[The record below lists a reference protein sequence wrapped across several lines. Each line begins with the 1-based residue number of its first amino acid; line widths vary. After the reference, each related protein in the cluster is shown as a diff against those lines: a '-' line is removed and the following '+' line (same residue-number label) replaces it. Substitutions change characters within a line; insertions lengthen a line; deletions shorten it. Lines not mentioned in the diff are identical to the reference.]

1 MMVVASTLGPLST
14 VSTASVGA
22 DIIGDGPRVKARVQE
37 GRLGSINELV
47 SPSIANHTRVVLIT
61 GDVVHL
67 YTLTNGTSWVAI
79 EPVNPTKVNRSFRV
93 FEDGDGLYVIP
104 SDAPLN
110 KLDIELFNVK
120 LLARQMWITRLN
132 NTLRVIA
139 KPVKGVSL
147 QQLTNTISAIR
158 NEVKAEHH
166 AKIIH
171 KDLNLASLTIDTRQ
185 PDKVK
190 TLLDRTISIIE
201 KFWLDRVHKAG
212 ISQPGPMLDVS
223 VPRVGADKVWVNS
236 QMSGENVKIAVLD
249 TGIDLT
255 HRDFKYLNGTSK
267 IIAAES
273 FVDYPPEDVNNPAD
287 YHGHGTH
294 VSGIAAGTGLTQFVG
309 PNTLSP
315 IAHPLIKR
323 QGTDE
328 AAHIAG
334 NGTHLVVVWHS
345 DVSGNWDIWYTV
357 YDGVNWSPPN
367 RLTTDPNLDRWP
379 YVALLSNNRILVMWS
394 SNRTEGRWEIWYK
407 VYSNGV
413 WGIDRQLTVYPTDH
427 DYAPA
432 FTPLPDGTIGI
443 IWSSSIVGSNTT
455 NIYFAKLSL
464 ASDGTLSFV
473 GSPVRLTNAPP
484 NKWFIARSL
493 TLTSS
498 GKLYAFWDDL
508 SNYNFETHWGGITTM
523 YYNVSSDN
531 GVTWSGYTLASCSGC
546 IQPYGIELSNG
557 TLVVF
562 FSEDDLEHNVP
573 DTIYFMKLVGGSW
586 VGPYWLPSDV
596 WHRWRPSAAYGPGGL
611 YVAFTSPGRPWEY
624 YGNDIYVITPKP
636 QYMGVA
642 PKANLLE
649 GKVLNRYGWGFSSW
663 IIAGIEW
670 AVTKRADIISM
681 SLGGWPTDGND
692 PLSLAVDWAFDQG
705 ALVVVAAG
713 NLGTYFGVTTP
724 GAARKALTVGAV
736 DDSDNIAW
744 FSSRGP
750 TLDYR
755 IKPEIVAPGV
765 GICSAVPYYV
775 FGVSYSCWSGT
786 SMATPHVAGAAALVK
801 QFARNY
807 FGFDAPPEIL
817 KNWLLVEATDDL
829 GYNIYEQGAGRLN
842 IKKLITQS
850 SVFGHGGVWI
860 RPEVINFGSVARG
873 TEVSAEILIE
883 EFRRGRRLSL
893 ELEVRDIFTGELR
906 NSIAQLNT
914 TTVEIGPGGQKAVKL
929 TIQPSAP
936 IGLYS
941 GKIKITDNYTQTYNL
956 IFGVTIL
963 YTLSIHKIPM
973 EGPGQEHFVE
983 GDIVGVNILDPDS
996 ALEFYAGRRWG
1007 QFDGAG
1013 NVHFSLPNGAY
1024 EVYTLG
1030 EYNYKP
1036 VFLAYDNLAL
1046 TDNTEITLDERTSY
1060 EIVFDPAKSG
1070 QVFAEVFH
1078 GLRSGWICP
1087 PSLGICYIVTGPWW
1101 IGYYPRETSVYYSYS
1116 TVMWSIDRYVYY
1128 PVSDVNPSDPRIIS
1142 TNIWHDLIYVEKE
1155 ISSSKTRVADYTQL
1169 VTKHT
1174 EYRTSA
1180 APRQS
1185 AERTIWAY
1193 RYPTEVIGTISW
1205 LMNVPYSRTEIVTPD
1220 TSFYGFYRKVADLPY
1235 FTTPYWEYYGWFWTG
1250 GMAGSETKEVWGE
1263 QPLFPTVKFVN
1274 SWDVGSGRFD
1284 IFLGAET
1291 FADSNYYYVQWFH
1304 SRCPL
1309 DNINFKV
1316 YRDGVEIPIDY
1327 WNIWWCYWGDYYLGL
1342 WSQTPAKYTLKTTAY
1357 ENQPLSTKTVIEY
1370 DFRLKNDG
1378 SVSRAPLVTNID
1390 VKDLS
1395 LNNTL
1400 ERPRVD
1406 IKFQLWNETAIQQ
1419 LTFEYSVDSGNTWL
1433 SAPVNVAGPNTYTT
1447 SFTVYGQKYVSI
1459 RINATD
1465 TNNLKSCTTT
1475 IDGFFVK
1482 GALTL
1487 ADFPAPFIVNGEL
1500 RNTYIVIGDVE
1511 PHGAFGIKAYV
1522 TDAADAVILGYYL
1535 GRASRSGN
1543 VEIVVDGQ
1551 IARYDYTTNIVEV
1564 LDTTH
1569 NLITF
1574 ASAKVNMITW
1584 YYFTDYVAAYSGF
1597 GRESPSPVHFYRP
1610 WVPEGQPVRTW
1621 IKFPNEQLTYSDWD
1635 EEYYPSGDPKSAYG
1649 LIALYYDDANGRYVL
1664 CVSGIATSQG
1674 NKAALLVIAA
1684 KLLGQQLPFEFRGV
1698 AMLVKWYDSNGNRV
1712 VELNE
1717 ITLVKS
1723 WP

>member
-1 MMVVASTLGPLST
+1 
-14 VSTASVGA
+14 
-22 DIIGDGPRVKARVQE
+22 
-37 GRLGSINELV
+37 
-47 SPSIANHTRVVLIT
+47 
-61 GDVVHL
+61 
-67 YTLTNGTSWVAI
+67 
-79 EPVNPTKVNRSFRV
+79 
-93 FEDGDGLYVIP
+93 
-104 SDAPLN
+104 
-110 KLDIELFNVK
+110 
-120 LLARQMWITRLN
+120 
-132 NTLRVIA
+132 
-139 KPVKGVSL
+139 
-147 QQLTNTISAIR
+147 
-158 NEVKAEHH
+158 
-166 AKIIH
+166 
-171 KDLNLASLTIDTRQ
+171 
-185 PDKVK
+185 
-190 TLLDRTISIIE
+190 
-201 KFWLDRVHKAG
+201 
-212 ISQPGPMLDVS
+212 
-223 VPRVGADKVWVNS
+223 
-236 QMSGENVKIAVLD
+236 
-249 TGIDLT
+249 
-255 HRDFKYLNGTSK
+255 
-267 IIAAES
+267 
-273 FVDYPPEDVNNPAD
+273 
-287 YHGHGTH
+287 
-294 VSGIAAGTGLTQFVG
+294 
-309 PNTLSP
+309 
-315 IAHPLIKR
+315 
-323 QGTDE
+323 
-328 AAHIAG
+328 
-334 NGTHLVVVWHS
+334 
-345 DVSGNWDIWYTV
+345 
-357 YDGVNWSPPN
+357 
-367 RLTTDPNLDRWP
+367 
-379 YVALLSNNRILVMWS
+379 
-394 SNRTEGRWEIWYK
+394 
-407 VYSNGV
+407 
-413 WGIDRQLTVYPTDH
+413 
-427 DYAPA
+427 
-432 FTPLPDGTIGI
+432 
-443 IWSSSIVGSNTT
+443 
-455 NIYFAKLSL
+455 
-464 ASDGTLSFV
+464 
-473 GSPVRLTNAPP
+473 
-484 NKWFIARSL
+484 
-493 TLTSS
+493 
-498 GKLYAFWDDL
+498 
-508 SNYNFETHWGGITTM
+508 
-523 YYNVSSDN
+523 
-531 GVTWSGYTLASCSGC
+531 
-546 IQPYGIELSNG
+546 
-557 TLVVF
+557 
-562 FSEDDLEHNVP
+562 
-573 DTIYFMKLVGGSW
+573 
-586 VGPYWLPSDV
+586 
-596 WHRWRPSAAYGPGGL
+596 
-611 YVAFTSPGRPWEY
+611 
-624 YGNDIYVITPKP
+624 
-636 QYMGVA
+636 
-642 PKANLLE
+642 
-649 GKVLNRYGWGFSSW
+649 
-663 IIAGIEW
+663 
-670 AVTKRADIISM
+670 
-681 SLGGWPTDGND
+681 
-692 PLSLAVDWAFDQG
+692 
-705 ALVVVAAG
+705 
-713 NLGTYFGVTTP
+713 
-724 GAARKALTVGAV
+724 
-736 DDSDNIAW
+736 
-744 FSSRGP
+744 
-750 TLDYR
+750 
-755 IKPEIVAPGV
+755 
-765 GICSAVPYYV
+765 
-775 FGVSYSCWSGT
+775 
-786 SMATPHVAGAAALVK
+786 
-801 QFARNY
+801 
-807 FGFDAPPEIL
+807 
-817 KNWLLVEATDDL
+817 
-829 GYNIYEQGAGRLN
+829 
-842 IKKLITQS
+842 
-850 SVFGHGGVWI
+850 
-860 RPEVINFGSVARG
+860 
-873 TEVSAEILIE
+873 
-883 EFRRGRRLSL
+883 
-893 ELEVRDIFTGELR
+893 
-906 NSIAQLNT
+906 
-914 TTVEIGPGGQKAVKL
+914 
-929 TIQPSAP
+929 
-936 IGLYS
+936 
-941 GKIKITDNYTQTYNL
+941 
-956 IFGVTIL
+956 
-963 YTLSIHKIPM
+963 M

>member
-1 MMVVASTLGPLST
+1 MNSSKYFGLSVVILATIMIVASTLGPIST
-14 VSTASVGA
+14 VGTASVGA
-22 DIIGDGPRVKARVQE
+22 DIIGDGPPVKVKVQG
-37 GRLGSINELV
+37 GRLGSSNELV
-47 SPSIANHTRVVLIT
+47 GPSIANHTRVVLIT

-67 YTLTNGTSWVAI
+67 YMLTNGTSWVAI
-79 EPVNPTKVNRSFRV
+79 EPVDPTKVNRSFRV

-120 LLARQMWITRLN
+120 LLAKQMWITRLN
-132 NTLRVIA
+132 NTLRVIV

-171 KDLNLASLTIDTRQ
+171 KELNLASLTIDTRQ

-201 KFWLDRVHKAG
+201 KFWLDRVHKVD

-294 VSGIAAGTGLTQFVG
+294 VSGIAAGTGLTQFVD

-315 IAHPLIKR
+315 IAHPLIKS

-328 AAHIAG
+328 AAHMAG

-357 YDGVNWSPPN
+357 YDGVNWSPPS
-367 RLTTDPNLDRWP
+367 RLTTDPNLDKWP
-379 YVALLSNNRILVMWS
+379 YVALLSNNKILVMWS

-413 WGIDRQLTVYPTDH
+413 RGIDRQLTVYPTDH

-498 GKLYAFWDDL
+498 GRLYAFWDDL

-562 FSEDDLEHNVP
+562 FSGDNLEHNVP
-573 DTIYFMKLVGGSW
+573 DTIYFVKLVGGSW

-636 QYMGVA
+636 RYMGVA

-681 SLGGWPTDGND
+681 SLGGWPTDGSD

-713 NLGTYFGVTTP
+713 NLGRYFGVTTP

-755 IKPEIVAPGV
+755 VKPEIVAPGV

-775 FGVSYSCWSGT
+775 YGVSYSCWSGT

-801 QFARNY
+801 QFVRNY
-807 FGFDAPPEIL
+807 FGFDASPEIL

-829 GYNIYEQGAGRLN
+829 GYYIYEQGAGRLN
-842 IKKLITQS
+842 IKKLIAQS
-850 SVFGHGGVWI
+850 SVFGHGGVRI

-893 ELEVRDIFTGELR
+893 ELEVRDIYTGELR

-914 TTVEIGPGGQKAVKL
+914 TTVEIGPGGQKAIKL
-929 TIQPSAP
+929 TIQPTAP
-936 IGLYS
+936 AGLYS
-941 GKIKITDNYTQTYNL
+941 GKIKITDNYTQTYNV
-956 IFGVTIL
+956 IFGAVVLGPSPIYLFVTGL
-963 YTLSIHKIPM
+963 
-973 EGPGQEHFVE
+973 GQDVWYR
-983 GDIVGVNILDPDS
+983 D
-996 ALEFYAGRRWG
+996 
-1007 QFDGAG
+1007 FDGISWRQWRPLG
-1013 NVHFSLPNGAY
+1013 GITPNGPSATY
-1024 EVYTLG
+1024 INGKLYVAVNDVTNGIWIGYIDPITHVFSGWRHLPGLTPSKPTVVSSDRGLVIVVRDISNGIWVYKNSTG
-1030 EYNYKP
+1030 EWIPLPGLTVDSPAATAIRDVLHIVVRGIDGSSLWHGMLNLSSN
-1036 VFLAYDNLAL
+1036 VF
-1046 TDNTEITLDERTSY
+1046 
-1060 EIVFDPAKSG
+1060 
-1070 QVFAEVFH
+1070 
-1078 GLRSGWICP
+1078 SGWIP
-1087 PSLGICYIVTGPWW
+1087 LDGLSDATPDLTNNGTHVILVVKGTGGDIWMNSYSGNWLGWRPVPGGLTDTGP
-1101 IGYYPRETSVYYSYS
+1101 
-1116 TVMWSIDRYVYY
+1116 
-1128 PVSDVNPSDPRIIS
+1128 
-1142 TNIWHDLIYVEKE
+1142 
-1155 ISSSKTRVADYTQL
+1155 A
-1169 VTKHT
+1169 VTALYGKLM
-1174 EYRTSA
+1174 
-1180 APRQS
+1180 
-1185 AERTIWAY
+1185 
-1193 RYPTEVIGTISW
+1193 VI
-1205 LMNVPYSRTEIVTPD
+1205 
-1220 TSFYGFYRKVADLPY
+1220 
-1235 FTTPYWEYYGWFWTG
+1235 
-1250 GMAGSETKEVWGE
+1250 
-1263 QPLFPTVKFVN
+1263 VKDI
-1274 SWDVGSGRFD
+1274 DVG
-1284 IFLGAET
+1284 IWE
-1291 FADSNYYYVQWFH
+1291 
-1304 SRCPL
+1304 
-1309 DNINFKV
+1309 NI
-1316 YRDGVEIPIDY
+1316 YEEGTWRGWIPID
-1327 WNIWWCYWGDYYLGL
+1327 GL
-1342 WSQTPAKYTLKTTAY
+1342 TSL
-1357 ENQPLSTKTVIEY
+1357 QPELVST
-1370 DFRLKNDG
+1370 NG
-1378 SVSRAPLVTNID
+1378 
-1390 VKDLS
+1390 
-1395 LNNTL
+1395 
-1400 ERPRVD
+1400 
-1406 IKFQLWNETAIQQ
+1406 
-1419 LTFEYSVDSGNTWL
+1419 G
-1433 SAPVNVAGPNTYTT
+1433 
-1447 SFTVYGQKYVSI
+1447 
-1459 RINATD
+1459 TD
-1465 TNNLKSCTTT
+1465 T
-1475 IDGFFVK
+1475 
-1482 GALTL
+1482 
-1487 ADFPAPFIVNGEL
+1487 
-1500 RNTYIVIGDVE
+1500 
-1511 PHGAFGIKAYV
+1511 
-1522 TDAADAVILGYYL
+1522 
-1535 GRASRSGN
+1535 
-1543 VEIVVDGQ
+1543 
-1551 IARYDYTTNIVEV
+1551 
-1564 LDTTH
+1564 
-1569 NLITF
+1569 
-1574 ASAKVNMITW
+1574 
-1584 YYFTDYVAAYSGF
+1584 
-1597 GRESPSPVHFYRP
+1597 
-1610 WVPEGQPVRTW
+1610 
-1621 IKFPNEQLTYSDWD
+1621 
-1635 EEYYPSGDPKSAYG
+1635 
-1649 LIALYYDDANGRYVL
+1649 
-1664 CVSGIATSQG
+1664 
-1674 NKAALLVIAA
+1674 
-1684 KLLGQQLPFEFRGV
+1684 
-1698 AMLVKWYDSNGNRV
+1698 
-1712 VELNE
+1712 
-1717 ITLVKS
+1717 
-1723 WP
+1723 

>member
-1 MMVVASTLGPLST
+1 MNSSTYFGLTVVILATMMVVASTLGPLST

-22 DIIGDGPRVKARVQE
+22 DIIGDGPRVKARVQD

-79 EPVNPTKVNRSFRV
+79 EPVSPTKVNRSFRV

-132 NTLRVIA
+132 NTLRVIV
-139 KPVKGVSL
+139 KPIMGVSL

-171 KDLNLASLTIDTRQ
+171 KELNLASLTIDTRQ

-190 TLLDRTISIIE
+190 TLLDRTISIVE
-201 KFWLDRVHKAG
+201 KFWLDRVHKVDT
-212 ISQPGPMLDVS
+212 SQPGPMLDVS
-223 VPRVGADKVWVNS
+223 VPRVGADRVWVNS

-273 FVDYPPEDVNNPAD
+273 FIDYPPEDVNSPAD

-294 VSGIAAGTGLTQFVG
+294 VSGIAAGTGLTQFVD

-432 FTPLPDGTIGI
+432 FIQLPDDTIGL

-464 ASDGTLSFV
+464 ALDGTLSFI
-473 GSPVRLTNAPP
+473 GSPVRLTDAPP
-484 NKWFIARSL
+484 NKWFIASSL

-498 GKLYAFWDDL
+498 GRIYAFWHDL

-531 GVTWSGYTLASCSGC
+531 GVTWSGYTLASCNGC
-546 IQPYGIELSNG
+546 VNPYGIELSNG

-562 FSEDDLEHNVP
+562 FSGDDLEHNVP
-573 DTIYFMKLVGGSW
+573 DTTYFMKLVGGSW

-636 QYMGVA
+636 RYMGVA

-663 IIAGIEW
+663 VIAGIEW

-713 NLGTYFGVTTP
+713 NLGRYFNVTTP

-755 IKPEIVAPGV
+755 VKPEIVAPGV
-765 GICSAVPYYV
+765 GICSSVPYYV
-775 FGVSYSCWSGT
+775 FGVYYSCWSGT

-860 RPEVINFGSVARG
+860 RPEVINFGSVTRG

-883 EFRRGRRLSL
+883 EFRTGRRLSL

-914 TTVEIGPGGQKAVKL
+914 TTVEIGPGGQKAIKL

-936 IGLYS
+936 AGLYS
-941 GKIKITDNYTQTYNL
+941 GKIKITDNYTQTYNV
-956 IFGVTIL
+956 IFGAVVLGPSPIYLFVTGLGQDVWYRDFDGISWRQWRPLGGITPNGPSATYFNGKL
-963 YTLSIHKIPM
+963 YVAANDVTNGIWL
-973 EGPGQEHFVE
+973 
-983 GDIVGVNILDPDS
+983 GDIDPIT
-996 ALEFYAGRRWG
+996 
-1007 QFDGAG
+1007 
-1013 NVHFSLPNGAY
+1013 NVFSGWRPLPGL
-1024 EVYTLG
+1024 TPS
-1030 EYNYKP
+1030 KP
-1036 VFLAYDNLAL
+1036 TVVSSD
-1046 TDNTEITLDERTSY
+1046 
-1060 EIVFDPAKSG
+1060 
-1070 QVFAEVFH
+1070 H
-1078 GLRSGWICP
+1078 GLVMVVRDISNGIWVYKISTGEWIPLPGLTVDSPAATAIRDVLHIVVRGIDGSSLWHGMLNLSSNIFSGWIP
-1087 PSLGICYIVTGPWW
+1087 LDGLSDATPDLTNNGTHVILVVKGTGGDIWMNSYSGNWLGWRPVPGGLTDTGP
-1101 IGYYPRETSVYYSYS
+1101 
-1116 TVMWSIDRYVYY
+1116 
-1128 PVSDVNPSDPRIIS
+1128 
-1142 TNIWHDLIYVEKE
+1142 
-1155 ISSSKTRVADYTQL
+1155 A
-1169 VTKHT
+1169 VTALYGKLM
-1174 EYRTSA
+1174 
-1180 APRQS
+1180 
-1185 AERTIWAY
+1185 
-1193 RYPTEVIGTISW
+1193 VI
-1205 LMNVPYSRTEIVTPD
+1205 
-1220 TSFYGFYRKVADLPY
+1220 
-1235 FTTPYWEYYGWFWTG
+1235 
-1250 GMAGSETKEVWGE
+1250 
-1263 QPLFPTVKFVN
+1263 VKDI
-1274 SWDVGSGRFD
+1274 DVG
-1284 IFLGAET
+1284 IWE
-1291 FADSNYYYVQWFH
+1291 
-1304 SRCPL
+1304 
-1309 DNINFKV
+1309 NI
-1316 YRDGVEIPIDY
+1316 YEEGTWRGWIPID
-1327 WNIWWCYWGDYYLGL
+1327 GL
-1342 WSQTPAKYTLKTTAY
+1342 TSL
-1357 ENQPLSTKTVIEY
+1357 QPEL
-1370 DFRLKNDG
+1370 
-1378 SVSRAPLVTNID
+1378 
-1390 VKDLS
+1390 
-1395 LNNTL
+1395 
-1400 ERPRVD
+1400 
-1406 IKFQLWNETAIQQ
+1406 
-1419 LTFEYSVDSGNTWL
+1419 
-1433 SAPVNVAGPNTYTT
+1433 
-1447 SFTVYGQKYVSI
+1447 VSI
-1459 RINATD
+1459 NGGTD
-1465 TNNLKSCTTT
+1465 T
-1475 IDGFFVK
+1475 
-1482 GALTL
+1482 
-1487 ADFPAPFIVNGEL
+1487 
-1500 RNTYIVIGDVE
+1500 
-1511 PHGAFGIKAYV
+1511 
-1522 TDAADAVILGYYL
+1522 
-1535 GRASRSGN
+1535 
-1543 VEIVVDGQ
+1543 
-1551 IARYDYTTNIVEV
+1551 
-1564 LDTTH
+1564 
-1569 NLITF
+1569 
-1574 ASAKVNMITW
+1574 
-1584 YYFTDYVAAYSGF
+1584 
-1597 GRESPSPVHFYRP
+1597 
-1610 WVPEGQPVRTW
+1610 
-1621 IKFPNEQLTYSDWD
+1621 
-1635 EEYYPSGDPKSAYG
+1635 
-1649 LIALYYDDANGRYVL
+1649 
-1664 CVSGIATSQG
+1664 
-1674 NKAALLVIAA
+1674 
-1684 KLLGQQLPFEFRGV
+1684 
-1698 AMLVKWYDSNGNRV
+1698 
-1712 VELNE
+1712 
-1717 ITLVKS
+1717 
-1723 WP
+1723 